1 MALPPQPIMVRLD
14 GGAFALAIRNIVR
27 DRDRDAGELG
37 AEVSGLAGIYIG
49 RDPVKT
55 L

>member
-1 MALPPQPIMVRLD
+1 MAKLD

-37 AEVSGLAGIYIG
+37 AEVSGLAGVCLG